1 MIKMNDS
8 KIKLT
13 VEIEVD
19 IWELCETL
27 DISVEQFAQLLRTK
41 PEKTTNPLRFMIE
54 REFRKRMQETFER
67 GYLDE
72 VQTI

>member
-1 MIKMNDS
+1 MKMTDS